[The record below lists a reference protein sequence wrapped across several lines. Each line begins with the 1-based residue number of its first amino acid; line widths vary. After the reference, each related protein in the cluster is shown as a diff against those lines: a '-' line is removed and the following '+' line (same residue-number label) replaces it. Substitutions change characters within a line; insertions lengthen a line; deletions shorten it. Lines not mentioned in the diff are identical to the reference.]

1 MYKKVEDIFSSADGN
16 RTVVH
21 TPPSLNAP
29 ATVKDTV
36 KKPYNQMTDAEA
48 IRSMGDRL
56 SAIWGNK

>member
-16 RTVVH
+16 RTVMH
-21 TPPSLNAP
+21 TPAALNTPVTAQEAP
-29 ATVKDTV
+29 

-56 SAIWGNK
+56 SAIWGSK